1 MLRAPTIACGRRRR
15 HDDVLMMMTR
25 RLWRRTML
33 TGAST
38 QAPSPRD
45 KTAWQA
51 EHNIDIQRVTQ
62 TAIIHELTQQQV
74 HTIETTVPW
83 FLQNM
88 PGSYFRQVPESFRM
102 DHLKA
107 ISAIK
112 DANMDCTYHV
122 CCYCVCV

>member
-1 MLRAPTIACGRRRR
+1 MLRAPACCRQ
-15 HDDVLMMMTR
+15 VQLTR
-25 RLWRRTML
+25 ALLRRTML
-33 TGAST
+33 TAS
-38 QAPSPRD
+38 AGSKPPRD

-62 TAIIHELTQQQV
+62 TAMIHELTQQQV

-83 FLQNM
+83 FLNEM
-88 PGSYFRQVPESFRM
+88 PPSYFRQVPESFRM

-112 DANMDCTYHV
+112 DANMDCEY
-122 CCYCVCV
+122 